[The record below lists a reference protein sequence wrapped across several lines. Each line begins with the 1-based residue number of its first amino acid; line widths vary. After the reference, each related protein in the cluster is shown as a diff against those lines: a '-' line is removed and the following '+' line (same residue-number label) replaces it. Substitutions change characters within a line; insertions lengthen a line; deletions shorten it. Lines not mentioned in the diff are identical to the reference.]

1 MRHPAIYGLVAIMAC
16 CTALTACASSS
27 RPTAAT
33 PNRSTHTPSAADDR
47 LAVGTSRGVVI
58 WSANS
63 GVRQAGPPIA
73 AGEGVQVSMLTW
85 SSDGRHLAW
94 LQGSK
99 TGEASDELV
108 SVDTKTGASS
118 KWPLQGLPGGI
129 TFDGPNP
136 VTIDLGDPF
145 LHVLRPGGLSVQ
157 VLLPSTPTPVGSFSE
172 GFIFLRHSPTG
183 TPSTAWR
190 TDFTGRVS
198 VEGKLPGTG
207 MYSPYE
213 MASAAANGKKL
224 AVESGDHQDVC
235 GLGPSSR
242 LYLLNISTGTGT
254 WMSLPVSSK
263 TTWRF
268 ANMTFGADNPTLDL
282 TAYNVTKCGGTFPT
296 TLFELRDGRLTA
308 IERDV
313 LQGQRGPAD
322 QLAVVTGDDAYTLV
336 NYNPALTQTGN
347 HHLIIGREEVALSA
361 TPVAIAWAPEN

>member
-1 MRHPAIYGLVAIMAC
+1 MRHPAIYVLVAIMAC
-16 CTALTACASSS
+16 CAAVTACASSP

-33 PNRSTHTPSAADDR
+33 PRPSSSAPPAADDR
-47 LAVGTSRGVVI
+47 LAIATSRGVVI

-73 AGEGVQVSMLTW
+73 AGQGVQVSMLTW

-94 LQGSK
+94 LQESK
-99 TGEASDELV
+99 TSEANDELV

-118 KWPLQGLPGGI
+118 KWPLQGPPGGI
-129 TFDGPNP
+129 TFDGSAP
-136 VTIDLGDPF
+136 VTIDRGNTF
-145 LHVLRPGGLSVQ
+145 LRVHRPGGVSSQ
-157 VLLPSTPTPVGSFSE
+157 VLLPSMPDVAGSLDD
-172 GFIFLRHSPTG
+172 GFVFFGYQTG
-183 TPSTAWR
+183 NASVTVRRA
-190 TDFTGRVS
+190 DFTGRVS
-198 VEGKLPGTG
+198 AVGQLPGPG

-213 MASAAANGKKL
+213 MASAAGNGKEL
-224 AVESGDHQDVC
+224 AVEKGDHQDVC

-242 LYLLNISTGTGT
+242 LYLLNTSTGTGT
-254 WMSLPVSSK
+254 WTSLPVPSK

-296 TLFELRDGRLTA
+296 TLFELRSGRLTA

-336 NYNPALTQTGN
+336 NYNPSLTVTGN
-347 HHLIIGREEVALSA
+347 HHVIIDGEEIALSA